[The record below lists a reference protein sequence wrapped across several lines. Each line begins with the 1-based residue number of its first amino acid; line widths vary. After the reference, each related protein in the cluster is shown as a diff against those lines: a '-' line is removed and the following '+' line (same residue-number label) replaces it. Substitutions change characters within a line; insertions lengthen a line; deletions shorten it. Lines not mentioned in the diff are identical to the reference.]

1 MFTGLIEAVGTVAEL
16 KPSAGGFRIRIRST
30 LASALT
36 PGDSLAVNGVCLTVV
51 TAEHGEVHA
60 DIGPETARVTTLGSL
75 RPDQSVNLERPM
87 AADGRV
93 GGHFVQGHVDGT
105 GVVDEIRPDGDSH
118 WLTVS
123 FDRSLAPYFIRK
135 GSVAIDGVSLTVAGL
150 GASMFDVMIIPFT
163 WANTALASLKVHDR
177 VNLECDMIGKYVARA
192 VALAGEQ
199 SGAGT
204 DLKIEGPTSSR
215 GRP

>member
-1 MFTGLIEAVGTVAEL
+1 MFTGLIEAVGTVAAL
-16 KPSAGGFRIRIRST
+16 RSAAGGFRVRIRT
-30 LASALT
+30 GLASSLS

-51 TAEHGEVHA
+51 TVDDGEVQA

-75 RPDQSVNLERPM
+75 RQDQSVNLERPM

-93 GGHFVQGHVDGT
+93 GGHFVQGHVDGN

-123 FDRSLAPYFIRK
+123 FDHSLAPYFIRK
-135 GSVAIDGVSLTVAGL
+135 GSIAVDGVSLTVAAL
-150 GASMFDVMIIPFT
+150 GTNVFDVMIIPFT
-163 WANTALASLKVHDR
+163 WANTALSSLKVHDR

-192 VALAGEQ
+192 VALAE
-199 SGAGT
+199 
-204 DLKIEGPTSSR
+204 KI
-215 GRP
+215 